1 MRWQNVK
8 GEEKKNRTHIM
19 ANQYKM
25 LSTEKGL
32 SYLWDVLYKSNGNP
46 RNVSLETWN
55 VIEEETKKNM
65 TVNHQL
71 RCQAGT
77 VEIYI

>member
-19 ANQYKM
+19 ANEYKM

-32 SYLWDVLYKSNGNP
+32 RYLWDVLYKSNGNHK
-46 RNVSLETWN
+46 
-55 VIEEETKKNM
+55 I
-65 TVNHQL
+65 
-71 RCQAGT
+71 
-77 VEIYI
+77 